1 MMFLEI
7 RLKMEIISIVIVE
20 KLGKFCAVVN
30 FAISPN
36 LCCVILALTKQKK
49 SSPHPLIRDLLLV
62 RAEIDSCNRKKN
74 SILCAKFMFKGL
86 KITKQTQN
94 CYRCQLKPETFVG
107 QNKSA
112 KRRFERIH
120 IHLDLIDREREAQ
133 CSWVH
138 GLVCCLVQPLNRTA
152 LQSRPQNLL

>member
-7 RLKMEIISIVIVE
+7 RVKMEVISIVIVE

-30 FAISPN
+30 VPIFPTPL
-36 LCCVILALTKQKK
+36 LCDTCIDKTKKI
-49 SSPHPLIRDLLLV
+49 PHPLIRDLLLV
-62 RAEIDSCNRKKN
+62 WAEIDSCNRKKY

-138 GLVCCLVQPLNRTA
+138 RLVCCLVLLLNRTT
-152 LQSRPQNLL
+152 LQS